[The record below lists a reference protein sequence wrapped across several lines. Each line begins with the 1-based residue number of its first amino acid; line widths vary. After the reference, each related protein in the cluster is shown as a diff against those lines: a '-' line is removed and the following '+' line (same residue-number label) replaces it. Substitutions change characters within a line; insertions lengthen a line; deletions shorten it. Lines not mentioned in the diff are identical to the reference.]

1 MNKDKLIYI
10 VAGEPSGDFIGG
22 QLISK
27 LSKKKPNL
35 GFYGV
40 GGVNM
45 EKHNFKSL
53 FPISELSVMGILPVL
68 LKIKSLFKRINNVV
82 EDIIDKKPDIVVLI
96 DSPDFNHRVAKRLKK
111 KSFRSKVIFLG

>member
-27 LSKKKPNL
+27 LSEKKSNL
-35 GFYGV
+35 RFYGV
-40 GGVNM
+40 GGTNM
-45 EKHNFKSL
+45 ENHNFKSL

-68 LKIKSLFKRINNVV
+68 LKINSLFRRINNVV
-82 EDIIDKKPDIVVLI
+82 EDIIDKEPDIVVLI
-96 DSPDFNHRVAKRLKK
+96 DSPDFNHRVAKSCLLYT
-111 KSFRSKVIFLG
+111 SDAADE